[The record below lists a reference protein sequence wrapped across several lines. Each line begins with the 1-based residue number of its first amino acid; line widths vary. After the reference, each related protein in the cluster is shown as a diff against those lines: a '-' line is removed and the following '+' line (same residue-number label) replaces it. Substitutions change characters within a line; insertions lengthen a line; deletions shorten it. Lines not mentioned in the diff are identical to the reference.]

1 MRRLDGEVA
10 IVTGATAGLGREIA
24 RVFAIAGAHVV
35 LTGRNAERGEA
46 VAGAIREAGGMAV
59 FVGCD
64 LTVEADCER
73 LVATA
78 VDRLGSLTVLVNN
91 AVSPEAI
98 ARDSSVA
105 RMDTT
110 VWRRM
115 FEVNLLAPAILCR
128 EAIPHMLQVGRG
140 SILNISSRAAQRGTP
155 NLAAYTATK
164 GGLDALTRSITVD
177 HGHEGIRCNTL
188 QLGYVLNDVR
198 DADATPERMARYAA
212 MQLTRMTTP
221 TDVALAAVFL
231 ASRESETITGI
242 TLPVDGGSTAVRG
255 TTLG

>member
-1 MRRLDGEVA
+1 
-10 IVTGATAGLGREIA
+10 
-24 RVFAIAGAHVV
+24 
-35 LTGRNAERGEA
+35 
-46 VAGAIREAGGMAV
+46 
-59 FVGCD
+59 
-64 LTVEADCER
+64 
-73 LVATA
+73 
-78 VDRLGSLTVLVNN
+78 
-91 AVSPEAI
+91 
-98 ARDSSVA
+98 
-105 RMDTT
+105 
-110 VWRRM
+110 
-115 FEVNLLAPAILCR
+115 
-128 EAIPHMLQVGRG
+128 MLQVGRG
-140 SILNISSRAAQRGTP
+140 SIVNISSRAAQRGTP